1 MFIAFIVI
9 SFIYC
14 YPQLLKLRKEQEGK
28 LTISDYFVGAFF
40 AAIPFFNLA
49 AVYTLKKK
57 A

>member
-14 YPQLLKLRKEQEGK
+14 YPQFLKLRKEQEGK